1 MARNKYPEVTV
12 ERILDT
18 AEQLFWEQGYENTTI
33 QNIVDALGDL
43 SKGAIYHHF
52 KSKEEIIDA
61 VASRFYHDS
70 ASKVAALK
78 SAKDKSGLEK
88 LRSAFEICLVET
100 DQSKLLHTA
109 PCLMKNPKIL
119 AMQLYS
125 SVEEVA
131 PGFIQPL
138 VEQGIADGSLQ
149 ADYPAE
155 LAQVLMLLANI
166 WLNPMV
172 FDMDQAQLARR
183 FAFLEQLTIKLG
195 APVLDHSLL
204 PEIEALRQLLE
215 QIKKEKAT
223 VPDKG
228 VSTE

>member
-78 SAKDKSGLEK
+78 SVKDKRGLEK

-109 PCLMKNPKIL
+109 P
-119 AMQLYS
+119 
-125 SVEEVA
+125 
-131 PGFIQPL
+131 
-138 VEQGIADGSLQ
+138 
-149 ADYPAE
+149 
-155 LAQVLMLLANI
+155 
-166 WLNPMV
+166 
-172 FDMDQAQLARR
+172 
-183 FAFLEQLTIKLG
+183 
-195 APVLDHSLL
+195 
-204 PEIEALRQLLE
+204 
-215 QIKKEKAT
+215 
-223 VPDKG
+223 
-228 VSTE
+228 

>member
-1 MARNKYPEVTV
+1 M
-12 ERILDT
+12 DT

-78 SAKDKSGLEK
+78 SVKDKSGLEK

-131 PGFIQPL
+131 PEFIQPL

-172 FDMDQAQLARR
+172 FDMDQAQSASR